1 VHNITLHS
9 TYGMSLLRYMKFVKI
24 MTFNFKL
31 LNFIKRRVMQPKD
44 FIKGIRKEQNL
55 ISGLHVLVSV
65 PDLTLVLK

>member
-1 VHNITLHS
+1 
-9 TYGMSLLRYMKFVKI
+9 
-24 MTFNFKL
+24 
-31 LNFIKRRVMQPKD
+31 MQPKD

>member
-1 VHNITLHS
+1 MHNITLHS